1 MERAIDQNLIFN
13 QIRKYN
19 QAGNQ
24 TRKAAALKQVGV
36 HVGLLKKEKRDLTNE
51 QRQMMIY
58 FLNQFCAY
66 QGVPLVI
73 S

>member
-19 QAGNQ
+19 QAQSQ

-36 HVGLLKKEKRDLTNE
+36 HVGLLNKEKRDLTNE

>member
-1 MERAIDQNLIFN
+1 MERAIDENLIFN

-19 QAGNQ
+19 QAHNQ
-24 TRKAAALKQVGV
+24 TRKDAALRQVGV
-36 HVGLLKKEKRDLTNE
+36 HVGLLKKQKRDFTNE

-58 FLNQFCAY
+58 FLNQFCAT
-66 QGVPLVI
+66 QGVPIVI